1 MIKIRISPLQRNVLH
16 HLELN
21 LFVDDTPLTPFKRKP
36 YEALQRKGLIRRVL
50 DDNGNTY
57 WELK

>member
-1 MIKIRISPLQRNVLH
+1 MKIRVSPLQRNVLH

-21 LFVDDTPLTPFKRKP
+21 LFVYVSSLTPFKRKP
-36 YEALQRKGLIRRVL
+36 YEALQRKGLIQPIL

-57 WELK
+57 WELKP

>member
-1 MIKIRISPLQRNVLH
+1 MTKPRISPLQRNVLQ
-16 HLELN
+16 HLKIN
-21 LFVDDTPLTPFKRKP
+21 LFVYASSLTPFQRKP
-36 YEALQRKGLIRRVL
+36 YEALQRKGLIQSVL